1 MGRGNQKVCV
11 PTTGDRFAAVLG
23 TRRQTTKSTP
33 SAEMDLLRELAETP
47 MPVKKFSTEYGDLFL
62 TFTGPIDVYVSSST
76 AFDDREYVGKA
87 EVAEPLTINGAAV
100 KVNFARVKSRNL
112 RWHAEVSEYGATNV
126 KSHRNA

>member
-47 MPVKKFSTEYGDLFL
+47 MPVKKFSIKHGDLFL
-62 TFTGPIDVYVSSST
+62 TFADPNNAYTSSSPT
-76 AFDDREYVGKA
+76 FGIRESVEGV

-100 KVNFARVKSRNL
+100 KVDSAYAKCHDGMWLCGV
-112 RWHAEVSEYGATNV
+112 
-126 KSHRNA
+126 